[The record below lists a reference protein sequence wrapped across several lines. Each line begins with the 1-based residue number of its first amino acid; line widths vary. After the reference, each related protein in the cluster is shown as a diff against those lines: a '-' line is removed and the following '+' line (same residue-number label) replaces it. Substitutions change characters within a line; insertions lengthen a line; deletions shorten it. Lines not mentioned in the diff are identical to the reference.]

1 MNSTIWYEEG
11 NTPKRNT
18 RIIDLIN
25 NETKER
31 WKQEEEERKKPRR
44 ELTPEELE
52 QNSKL
57 RKSNIKDFIVER
69 TPEETGDVFKQQ
81 VKAEYNN
88 VLERINNGETITSK
102 DTTFKIPELQQML
115 RQDGI
120 ATVLTIPNRTEG
132 YKLRKI

>member
-1 MNSTIWYEEG
+1 MNDKIWYG
-11 NTPKRNT
+11 DGTTPKRNT
-18 RIIDLIN
+18 RIIDLISD
-25 NETKER
+25 ETKDR
-31 WKQEEEERKKPRR
+31 WKQQEEDRRKPRR

-57 RKSNIKDFIVER
+57 RKSNIKDFIVEK

-88 VLERINNGETITSK
+88 VIERINNGETLTSK
-102 DTTFKIPELQQML
+102 DTTFKILELQQML

-120 ATVLTIPNRTEG
+120 ATIITMPTRTEG
-132 YKLRKI
+132 YKIRKA